1 MDNPLSSFGIE
12 KLLSL
17 DINLFDLHL
26 YITNN
31 SFYLGLSVFLLSI
44 LLIQPKVHVSGNS
57 LVPSN
62 LALLGESIHASL
74 LNMARNTAGTQAML
88 PFLLAL
94 FGVIMMANLVSN
106 VPYNYASTSALTL
119 TLGLSFTVFIGVTLL
134 AVSIKR

>member
-74 LNMARNTAGTQAML
+74 LNMARKTAGTQAML

>member
-44 LLIQPKVHVSGNS
+44 LLIQPKVSGNS

-74 LNMARNTAGTQAML
+74 LNMARKTAGTQAML

-134 AVSIKR
+134 AISIKR

>member
-44 LLIQPKVHVSGNS
+44 LLIQPKVSGNS

-74 LNMARNTAGTQAML
+74 LNMARKTAGTQAML